1 MKNVMFIKENGVV
14 TKVAYNEETIN
25 KARENN
31 SGKCFECK
39 YAYASECPKVQ
50 DRGIKKIS
58 KYDFIEDCIYSFNE
72 KGEQDLY
79 ISKCNKFEK
88 DEQRKRATT
97 REEIE
102 RLKYLK
108 ESIKILF
115 YDCENIEEANRKQR
129 EIAIRNMYR

>member
-1 MKNVMFIKENGVV
+1 MKNVMFIKENGIV
-14 TKVAYNEETIN
+14 TKTSYNEDAI
-25 KARENN
+25 KKIKENN

-50 DRGIKKIS
+50 DRGIKRIS
-58 KYDFIEDCIYSFNE
+58 KYDFIEDCVYAFNE

-79 ISKCNKFEK
+79 ITKCNKFEN
-88 DEQRKRATT
+88 DEPRKKATT

-102 RLKYLK
+102 HLKYLK

-115 YDCENIEEANRKQR
+115 YNSENIEEANRTQTD
-129 EIAIRNMYR
+129 IALRNYRR